1 MRVLQLGKFYPVF
14 GGVEKVM
21 YDLTLGLGCDMLCAC
36 ADGKKGLRTLT
47 FDGGGRLFV
56 VPTMFKASG
65 TMIAPGMVSWLRK
78 HAGEYDIIDIHHPD
92 PMAGLALR
100 LSRFKGKVVMHWHS
114 DIIGKGIFHFLYKPV
129 QSWLI
134 RRADRIV
141 GTSPVYVAESK
152 ELEDFQER
160 TCFIPIGIDPMLPE
174 EVSESKLKDR
184 FDGKKL
190 VFSLGR
196 LIPYKGYQYLV
207 RAAASLPDNYHVVI
221 GGAGPLKDSLQA
233 EIERLGLEGIVS
245 LAGYIAEEDLPS
257 WFSAADVFVLPS
269 VTKNEA
275 FGIVQVEAMS
285 VGTPVVATRI
295 PGSGVSWVNEDGVSG
310 LNVEPENAEALAKA
324 IIAVTRDETVWRTF
338 GEDAK
343 ARFEAMFKKEMMI
356 NKTIELYENCV

>member
-1 MRVLQLGKFYPVF
+1 MRVLQLGKFYPVY

-36 ADGKKGLRTLT
+36 ADGKKGLQTLT

-56 VPTMFKASG
+56 VPTLFKASG
-65 TMIAPGMVSWLRK
+65 TMIAPRMVSWLRK
-78 HAGEYDIIDIHHPD
+78 HSGEYDIIDIHHPD

-100 LSRFKGKVVMHWHS
+100 LSRFNGKVVLHWHS
-114 DIIGKGIFHFLYKPV
+114 DIIGKGFFHFLYKPV
-129 QSWLI
+129 KSWLI

-152 ELEDFQER
+152 ALENVQGK
-160 TCFIPIGIDPMLPE
+160 TCCIPIGADPMQPE
-174 EVSESKLKDR
+174 EESVSTIR
-184 FDGKKL
+184 NRYDGKKL

-196 LIPYKGYQYLV
+196 LIPYKGYEHLI
-207 RAAASLPDNYHVVI
+207 RAAGYLPDDYRVVI
-221 GGAGPLKDSLQA
+221 GGAGPLKGNLLA
-233 EIERLGLEGIVS
+233 EIGRLGLEGKVS
-245 LAGYIAEEDLPS
+245 LAGYIPDGDLPS

-310 LNVEPENAEALAKA
+310 LNVEPGNHEAIAKA
-324 IIAVTRDETVWRTF
+324 IVSVTRDEATSKAF
-338 GEDAK
+338 GDGAK
-343 ARFEAMFKKEMMI
+343 ARFDAMFKKEMMI
-356 NKTIELYENCV
+356 NKTIELYEKTS

>member
-1 MRVLQLGKFYPVF
+1 
-14 GGVEKVM
+14 M
-21 YDLTLGLGCDMLCAC
+21 YDLTLGLGCDMLCAS
-36 ADGKKGLRTLT
+36 ADGKKGLQTLT

-56 VPTMFKASG
+56 VPSMFKASG

-78 HAGEYDIIDIHHPD
+78 HAEEYDIIDIHHPD

-100 LSRFKGKVVMHWHS
+100 LSRFKGKVVLHWHS

-134 RRADRIV
+134 RRADKIV

-152 ELEDFQER
+152 ALENVQGK
-160 TCFIPIGIDPMLPE
+160 TCCVPIGIDPLLPE
-174 EVSESKLKDR
+174 EASVSKLKDT

-196 LIPYKGYQYLV
+196 LIPYKGYEHLI
-207 RAAASLPDNYHVVI
+207 RAAGSLPDDYKVVI
-221 GGAGPLKDSLQA
+221 GGAGPLRDIFQA
-233 EIERLGLEGIVS
+233 EIGRLGLEGKVS
-245 LAGYIAEEDLPS
+245 LVGYIPDKDLPS

-310 LNVEPENAEALAKA
+310 LNVEPGNPEALAKA
-324 IIAVTRDETVWRTF
+324 IVEVAKDEATRKSF
-338 GEDAK
+338 GDGAK